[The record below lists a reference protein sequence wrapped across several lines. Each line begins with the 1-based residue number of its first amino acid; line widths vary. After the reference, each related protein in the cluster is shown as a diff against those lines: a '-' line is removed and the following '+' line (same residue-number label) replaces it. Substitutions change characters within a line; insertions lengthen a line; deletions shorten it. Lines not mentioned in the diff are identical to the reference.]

1 MKDLLNPVETRSASP
16 GIKSTLKLDDSTQ
29 LYVSG
34 TPITHVRP
42 STITNGNFSGCI
54 SELYFD
60 DNRIGLHEFKT
71 SSPLCDGCSEA

>member
-34 TPITHVRP
+34 TPITHVV
-42 STITNGNFSGCI
+42 SIWNASKLESHMKHDDMHKITYVF
-54 SELYFD
+54 
-60 DNRIGLHEFKT
+60 
-71 SSPLCDGCSEA
+71 

>member
-1 MKDLLNPVETRSASP
+1 MVFMVWSVVLAVNIFIVKHILFLNFIMVVN
-16 GIKSTLKLDDSTQ
+16 LDSTRLFQ
-29 LYVSG
+29 
-34 TPITHVRP
+34 RP

-71 SSPLCDGCSEA
+71 TSPLCDGCSEA